1 MIGAGI
7 GDSLDVL
14 LHLLLLAQGVILEF
28 FAAGDEHGALGLRG
42 GGVHGAAEHGNLGV
56 LHVLHGSLH
65 VAANHHPLHNLVLVQ
80 RGSDD
85 LRHPDVVHVEV
96 ELVLGA
102 HVDARLRAGLR
113 QDALVPE
120 LLGGEGTLD
129 AGGDGVGVANVQR
142 LRPGDDE
149 LLHPLERLLH
159 RLLVPFDD
167 LRRVETVADELLGVA
182 KQLTAEGHHQV
193 GAVANLLL
201 LRLRRHHQKFGSRV
215 RDFELADDDRRV
227 GGDEELVEVVDD
239 HLVHAC
245 GFGCRGRGT
254 KVRIFAFGLSE
265 RRPRLASSIGKET
278 SKS

>member
-1 MIGAGI
+1 
-7 GDSLDVL
+7 
-14 LHLLLLAQGVILEF
+14 
-28 FAAGDEHGALGLRG
+28 
-42 GGVHGAAEHGNLGV
+42 
-56 LHVLHGSLH
+56 
-65 VAANHHPLHNLVLVQ
+65 LHNLVLVQ

-167 LRRVETVADELLGVA
+167 LGRVETVADELLGVA

-193 GAVANLLL
+193 GAIANLLL

-239 HLVHAC
+239 HLVHAV
-245 GFGCRGRGT
+245 GT
-254 KVRIFAFGLSE
+254 EGGAGDLGELLARLHVLDHRLVEPCQVLVPVLEHGLKAVRHTSHGYRMSLSSFD
-265 RRPRLASSIGKET
+265 L
-278 SKS
+278 